1 MNNPLTEKP
10 VILISGTRKGL
21 GKSFVEHFSK
31 KNFIIV
37 GCSRKPVDYDVE
49 NYHHFCLDISDE
61 KKIKQMF
68 LFIRK
73 EFGRLD
79 VLINNAGVGSM
90 NHSLLIPI
98 STVHKILNTN
108 VVGNLLLSRESAKIM
123 KKNKFGRIVNLTS
136 FAVPFKLEGEAIYA
150 ASKAAIISL
159 TETLSKEYADYG
171 ITVNAVAPP
180 AVQTDLI
187 KAVPKEKM
195 DALLKRQTI
204 HRYGTPEEVCDVI
217 DFFIDKNNNMITGQV
232 VYMGG
237 V

>member
-1 MNNPLTEKP
+1 MNNQLTEKQ

-37 GCSRKPVDYDVE
+37 GCSRKPIDYEVE
-49 NYHHFCLDISDE
+49 NYYHFCLDVSDE
-61 KKIKQMF
+61 EKIKEIF
-68 LFIRK
+68 SFIRK
-73 EFGRLD
+73 KFGRLD
-79 VLINNAGVGSM
+79 VLINNAGIGSM
-90 NHSLLIPI
+90 NHSILTPI
-98 STVHKILNTN
+98 STVHKILDTN
-108 VVGNLLLSRESAKIM
+108 VVANFLLSRESAKIM
-123 KKNKFGRIVNLTS
+123 KKNKFGRIVNLAS

-171 ITVNAVAPP
+171 ITVNAVSPP
-180 AVQTDLI
+180 AVPTDLI
-187 KAVPKEKM
+187 KGVPKEKM
-195 DALLKRQTI
+195 DALLKRQAI

-217 DFFIDKNNNMITGQV
+217 DFFIDKKNNMVTGQV

>member
-1 MNNPLTEKP
+1 MNNPLTEKQ

-90 NHSLLIPI
+90 NHSLLTPI
-98 STVHKILNTN
+98 STVHKILDTN
-108 VVGNLLLSRESAKIM
+108 VVANFLLSRESAKIM

-217 DFFIDKNNNMITGQV
+217 DFFIDKNNNIVTGQV

>member
-1 MNNPLTEKP
+1 MNNLLTEKQ

-98 STVHKILNTN
+98 STVHKILDTN

>member
-1 MNNPLTEKP
+1 MNNLLTEKQ
-10 VILISGTRKGL
+10 VILITGTRKGL
-21 GKSFVEHFSK
+21 GKYFVEHFSK

-49 NYHHFCLDISDE
+49 NYHHFCLDVSDG

-68 LFIRK
+68 SFIRK
-73 EFGRLD
+73 EYGRLD

-90 NHSLLIPI
+90 NHSLLTPI
-98 STVHKILNTN
+98 STVHKILDTN
-108 VVGNLLLSRESAKIM
+108 VVANFLLSRESAKIM

-159 TETLSKEYADYG
+159 TETLSKEYANYG

-195 DALLKRQTI
+195 DVLLKRQTI
-204 HRYGTPEEVCDVI
+204 HRYGTPEEVCSVI
-217 DFFIDKNNNMITGQV
+217 DFFIDKKNNIITGQV

>member
-217 DFFIDKNNNMITGQV
+217 NFFIDKNNNMITGQV

>member
-1 MNNPLTEKP
+1 MNNPLTEKQ

-31 KNFIIV
+31 KNLIIV

>member
-79 VLINNAGVGSM
+79 ILINNAGVGSM

-98 STVHKILNTN
+98 STVHKILDTN

>member
-1 MNNPLTEKP
+1 MNNLLTEKQ

-21 GKSFVEHFSK
+21 GKYFVEHFSK

-98 STVHKILNTN
+98 STVHKILDTN
-108 VVGNLLLSRESAKIM
+108 VVANFLLSRESAKIM

-204 HRYGTPEEVCDVI
+204 HRYGTPEEVCNVI
-217 DFFIDKNNNMITGQV
+217 DFFIDKKNNMITGQV

>member
-1 MNNPLTEKP
+1 MNNQLTEKQ

-37 GCSRKPVDYDVE
+37 GCSRKPVDYEVE
-49 NYHHFCLDISDE
+49 NYHHFCSDVSDE
-61 KKIKQMF
+61 EKIKQMF
-68 LFIRK
+68 SFIRK

-79 VLINNAGVGSM
+79 VLINNAGIGSM
-90 NHSLLIPI
+90 NHSLLTPI
-98 STVHKILNTN
+98 STVHKILDTN
-108 VVGNLLLSRESAKIM
+108 VVANFLLSRESAKIM
-123 KKNKFGRIVNLTS
+123 KKNKFGRIINLTS

-204 HRYGTPEEVCDVI
+204 HRYGTPEEVCNVI
-217 DFFIDKNNNMITGQV
+217 DFFIDKNNNMVTGQI

>member
-1 MNNPLTEKP
+1 MNNQLTEKQ

-31 KNFIIV
+31 KNFIVV
-37 GCSRKPVDYDVE
+37 GCSRKPIDYEVE
-49 NYHHFCLDISDE
+49 NYHHFCLDVSDE
-61 KKIKQMF
+61 EKIKEIF
-68 LFIRK
+68 SFIRK
-73 EFGRLD
+73 KFGRLD
-79 VLINNAGVGSM
+79 VLINNAGIGSM
-90 NHSLLIPI
+90 NHSLLTPI
-98 STVHKILNTN
+98 STVHKILDTN
-108 VVGNLLLSRESAKIM
+108 VVANFLLSRESAKIM
-123 KKNKFGRIVNLTS
+123 KKNKFGRIVNLAS

-171 ITVNAVAPP
+171 ITVNAVSPP
-180 AVQTDLI
+180 AVPTDLI
-187 KAVPKEKM
+187 KGVPKEKM
-195 DALLKRQTI
+195 NALLKRQAI

-217 DFFIDKNNNMITGQV
+217 DFLINKKNNMVTGQV